1 MESIAVYLLKSAVW
15 LSGFTLI
22 YLFFLSKERF
32 FRLKRIYLVAGVVLA
47 LLLPLLTIH
56 YSVEVQ
62 APVSQEMQ
70 AVTLAQT
77 PEPSAVTVQYEQ
89 KSPLFLFLMVY
100 AGGVILFL
108 FRTLFHF
115 FSLYHALR
123 TGSVSRSGS
132 AVMVKTEK
140 YTSAFSFFNYV
151 FINPSVSEQEA
162 REILNHEMVHL
173 KQKHW
178 FDLLL
183 VEMMSLIQWMN
194 PFVWIY
200 SALVRQNHENLAD
213 EGALESTSDPADYR
227 AALLNQVFN
236 TRLISLSNSFNF
248 SFYTNRF
255 EMMKKKT
262 CSPYRKL
269 KLLLVLPLMAG
280 MLFAFASPR
289 YVYAENAST
298 SEFNINQPA
307 PLNQNIVRGVV
318 YREDG
323 SPFPGVNVNV
333 SGTSLSVTTDAS
345 GRFEFQSI
353 PENVILVFTYKGYKY
368 LPLNPV
374 IDKEMTVRME
384 PDPKY
389 VDPATMKPDDSG
401 KQKPKQ
407 LVVVDGVLTDQTVPE
422 VFEKMGDNLGIAK
435 SLTPKEATEK
445 YGEEIAGG
453 AVEIYSR
460 EKARELG
467 MTVPLRRKSPGD
479 FPTFMGNF
487 HITFTD
493 WVISRTKYPPEA
505 SAAGIEGWAHVSFT
519 VEPDGTISNVKPNA
533 TTNPLLGNALAEV
546 IKTSPR
552 WEPPKNPGM
561 NEPFTSE
568 ITAKFSLPDKV
579 RGGETF
585 VVVEKMPAYPGG
597 DAALF
602 KFIYENIRYPAEA
615 KEQGIQGKVIL
626 RFVVTSDGAVE
637 DVTVVRGVHPL
648 LDAEAIRVMSL
659 LPEWIPGT
667 QGGKAVNVWYSVP
680 ISFMLSS
687 GDKEQE

>member
-151 FINPSVSEQEA
+151 FINPSLSEQEA

-213 EGALESTSDPADYR
+213 EE
-227 AALLNQVFN
+227 ALL
-236 TRLISLSNSFNF
+236 
-248 SFYTNRF
+248 
-255 EMMKKKT
+255 K
-262 CSPYRKL
+262 
-269 KLLLVLPLMAG
+269 
-280 MLFAFASPR
+280 
-289 YVYAENAST
+289 
-298 SEFNINQPA
+298 
-307 PLNQNIVRGVV
+307 
-318 YREDG
+318 
-323 SPFPGVNVNV
+323 
-333 SGTSLSVTTDAS
+333 
-345 GRFEFQSI
+345 
-353 PENVILVFTYKGYKY
+353 
-368 LPLNPV
+368 
-374 IDKEMTVRME
+374 
-384 PDPKY
+384 
-389 VDPATMKPDDSG
+389 
-401 KQKPKQ
+401 
-407 LVVVDGVLTDQTVPE
+407 
-422 VFEKMGDNLGIAK
+422 
-435 SLTPKEATEK
+435 
-445 YGEEIAGG
+445 
-453 AVEIYSR
+453 
-460 EKARELG
+460 
-467 MTVPLRRKSPGD
+467 
-479 FPTFMGNF
+479 
-487 HITFTD
+487 
-493 WVISRTKYPPEA
+493 
-505 SAAGIEGWAHVSFT
+505 
-519 VEPDGTISNVKPNA
+519 
-533 TTNPLLGNALAEV
+533 
-546 IKTSPR
+546 
-552 WEPPKNPGM
+552 
-561 NEPFTSE
+561 
-568 ITAKFSLPDKV
+568 
-579 RGGETF
+579 
-585 VVVEKMPAYPGG
+585 
-597 DAALF
+597 
-602 KFIYENIRYPAEA
+602 
-615 KEQGIQGKVIL
+615 
-626 RFVVTSDGAVE
+626 
-637 DVTVVRGVHPL
+637 
-648 LDAEAIRVMSL
+648 
-659 LPEWIPGT
+659 
-667 QGGKAVNVWYSVP
+667 
-680 ISFMLSS
+680 
-687 GDKEQE
+687 